1 MRWSHARLVEPPP
14 RLHAPLRAPTPPV
27 RVRAARTRARPERRG
42 RARDVRAVG
51 YRAGA
56 HWQGPRVHGEDVTDS
71 GQRAAVMRRAE
82 SWLEHGT

>member
-14 RLHAPLRAPTPPV
+14 RLHAPLRAPTRHV
-27 RVRAARTRARPERRG
+27 RVQAARTRARPERRG
-42 RARDVRAVG
+42 RARVVRAVG

-56 HWQGPRVHGEDVTDS
+56 QGPRVHGEDVRDS